1 MINKILV
8 YTVSI
13 SILLGVLIIINRV
26 MNFKHKQSATILKQK
41 KLLPKIIDNTVENQF
56 YWGNDEIIN

>member
-26 MNFKHKQSATILKQK
+26 INFKHKQSPTTLKQK